1 MKRYMLVL
9 IGAAVLW
16 GGYWGVQAH
25 TLRGEI
31 QDWFETRRA
40 EGWVADYDAL
50 QVRGFPSRLDVTI
63 AQPRLADPDS
73 GVSWEAPF
81 LQILG
86 LSYKPDHVIVAFPDR
101 QTVGVDGG
109 AHEVTSDGLRA
120 SLVTGQDGALLRLNA
135 EAETLNIRRDGADIA
150 LAAVLA
156 NFHRLEG
163 QDTTYR
169 LAIGA
174 GAVATPKGALS
185 RGRANGLDIEGRFVF
200 DSPWTLGAL
209 AGPRPQPASIDL
221 AKAEYRLNDLD
232 LQLAGRVEVDSL
244 GRPDGRMTLRAENW
258 RNLLDHARDS
268 GNLPEALAD
277 TLIRGLT
284 LAAGLNGRQDTIDLP
299 LTLSGGE
306 VSLGIIP
313 LGKAPR
319 IRLP

>member
-1 MKRYMLVL
+1 MKRYLLVL

-16 GGYWGVQAH
+16 GAYWGVQAH
-25 TLRGEI
+25 GLRGEI
-31 QDWFETRRA
+31 RDWFDARRA
-40 EGWVADYDAL
+40 EGWVAEYDAL
-50 QVRGFPSRLDVTI
+50 RVRGFPSRLDATI
-63 AQPRLADPDS
+63 TQPRLADPES
-73 GVSWEAPF
+73 GLSWEAPF

-86 LSYKPDHVIVAFPDR
+86 LSYKTGHVIVAFPDR
-101 QTVGVDGG
+101 QTFGSGG
-109 AHEVTSDGLRA
+109 TTHEVTSDGLRA
-120 SLVTGQDGALLRLNA
+120 SLVTEADGTLLRLNA
-135 EAETLNIRRDGADIA
+135 EAETLNITRDGADIA

-156 NFHRLEG
+156 NFHRIAG
-163 QDTTYR
+163 QDTGYR
-169 LAIGA
+169 LALGA
-174 GAVATPKGALS
+174 GAVATPQGALS
-185 RGRANGLDIEGRFVF
+185 RGRSNGLDIEGRFVF
-200 DSPWTLGAL
+200 DRPWTLGSL

-232 LQLAGRVEVDSL
+232 LQLAGRVEIDSL

-258 RNLLDHARDS
+258 RSLLDSARDS
-268 GNLPEALAD
+268 GDLPEALAE

-313 LGKAPR
+313 LGEAPR